1 MHYKKAIIDSTQ
13 EALDHINWRFLFSD
27 KSVPQQVKIL
37 NNTLMNVFP
46 NFILIKLATFNDKD
60 PFWMLEYLKEK
71 LNGATNVDYIT
82 LKNIIAEVSELV

>member
-1 MHYKKAIIDSTQ
+1 
-13 EALDHINWRFLFSD
+13 
-27 KSVPQQVKIL
+27 
-37 NNTLMNVFP
+37 MNVFP

-82 LKNIIAEVSELV
+82 LKNIIAEVSELVWRLKMIITNSLLGN

>member
-1 MHYKKAIIDSTQ
+1 
-13 EALDHINWRFLFSD
+13 
-27 KSVPQQVKIL
+27 
-37 NNTLMNVFP
+37 MNVFP
-46 NFILIKLATFNDKD
+46 NFILIELATFNDKD